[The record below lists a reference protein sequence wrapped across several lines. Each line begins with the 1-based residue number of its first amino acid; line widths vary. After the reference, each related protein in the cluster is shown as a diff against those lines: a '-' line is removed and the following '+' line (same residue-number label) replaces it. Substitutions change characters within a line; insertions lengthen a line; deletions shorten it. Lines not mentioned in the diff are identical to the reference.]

1 MRMLLVSLPFPQV
14 GLLQEGN
21 NFKIFPATRAV
32 LASLART
39 AVANALRICSRR
51 ANKTQAR

>member
-1 MRMLLVSLPFPQV
+1 MLLVSLPFPQV
-14 GLLQEGN
+14 GMLQEGN

-39 AVANALRICSRR
+39 VVANALRICSRR

>member
-1 MRMLLVSLPFPQV
+1 MLLVSLPFPQ
-14 GLLQEGN
+14 GRMLQEGN
-21 NFKIFPATRAV
+21 TCTNVKTARAV

-39 AVANALRICSRR
+39 VVANALRICSRR